1 MSGKSLWAVH
11 PFKPALTSAQRP
23 EEGQLQGEEGGRG
36 RCYQKLLLLWV
47 LLVQLLL
54 YLLLL
59 LLLLL
64 MALQLLMIL
73 VLLLGLLLPVQGR
86 DCVPKG
92 GL

>member
-11 PFKPALTSAQRP
+11 PFKSALTSAQRP

-86 DCVPKG
+86 DCVPEG

>member
-59 LLLLL
+59 LLL

-73 VLLLGLLLPVQGR
+73 VLPLGLLLPVQGR
-86 DCVPKG
+86 DCVPEW

>member
-1 MSGKSLWAVH
+1 MSGKSLWAAH

-73 VLLLGLLLPVQGR
+73 VLLLGFLLPVQGR
-86 DCVPKG
+86 DCVPEW

>member
-73 VLLLGLLLPVQGR
+73 V
-86 DCVPKG
+86 
-92 GL
+92 

>member
-1 MSGKSLWAVH
+1 MSGKSLWAAH

-64 MALQLLMIL
+64 MALQLLIIL

-86 DCVPKG
+86 DCVPEW